1 MQTCYREA
9 ERSQGHLGQLVT
21 PFGFSGVRSLVF
33 GAQDLSQQVR
43 ERGRLGGWEARA
55 AAFTEQASGASWGDH
70 GDRDR
75 PGLLS
80 LGSQCHVDM
89 SP

>member
-9 ERSQGHLGQLVT
+9 ERSQGHLGQLVA
-21 PFGFSGVRSLVF
+21 PFGFSAVRSLVF

-43 ERGRLGGWEARA
+43 VSGRLGRWEARA
-55 AAFTEQASGASWGDH
+55 AAFTEQVSGASWGEY
-70 GDRDR
+70 GDRDI
-75 PGLLS
+75 PGLLL